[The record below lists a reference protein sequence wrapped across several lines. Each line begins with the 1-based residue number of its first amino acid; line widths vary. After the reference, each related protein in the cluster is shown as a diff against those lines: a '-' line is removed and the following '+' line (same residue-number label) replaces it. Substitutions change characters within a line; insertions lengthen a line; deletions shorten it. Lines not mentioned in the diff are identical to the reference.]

1 MFRLPGPA
9 ARAAAPAR
17 SARPPSGAALFAP
30 LLLVRWGAVRRLA
43 GWTIGRLAP
52 AAAGAAVTRHTLPA
66 ALGAGDP
73 AARRDALR
81 ALGEWALYRP
91 ETAMVV
97 EWALA
102 RPGACGGARRPDPRA
117 GRGRT
122 AGGAPGPPPPH
133 PAARSR
139 ALGRGRSPRPARTRR
154 LSNPRGKR

>member
-97 EWALA
+97 EWRWRALA
-102 RPGACGGARRPDPRA
+102 HA
-117 GRGRT
+117 
-122 AGGAPGPPPPH
+122 
-133 PAARSR
+133 AAREDPTLAPAVA
-139 ALGRGRSPRPARTRR
+139 ALLAARPARRRPTPPREAALWAEVDHRR
-154 LSNPRGKR
+154 LPAHAA